1 LSTAQNQGQGNVS
14 RQRSGELGGAVR
26 HASGAEVLTRIE
38 KKKKKKKADGADL
51 PIGEAEPAKPVA
63 DPVNA
68 EEVAPKG
75 ARVVVVAA
83 PKRGSQSATVN
94 QRERADVVGV
104 EHDADSAPN

>member
-1 LSTAQNQGQGNVS
+1 V
-14 RQRSGELGGAVR
+14 RQSGGGR
-26 HASGAEVLTRIE
+26 NPG
-38 KKKKKKKADGADL
+38 K
-51 PIGEAEPAKPVA
+51 GERVGGGFHRLVVGG

>member
-1 LSTAQNQGQGNVS
+1 M
-14 RQRSGELGGAVR
+14 
-26 HASGAEVLTRIE
+26 AEE
-38 KKKKKKKADGADL
+38 G
-51 PIGEAEPAKPVA
+51 A

-94 QRERADVVGV
+94 QRERAAVVVV
-104 EHDADSAPN
+104 EHGDVDSFTILIGSREFHLPARVHNEYTPYSRSLPIPPPLYKSLV

>member
-1 LSTAQNQGQGNVS
+1 M
-14 RQRSGELGGAVR
+14 
-26 HASGAEVLTRIE
+26 AEE
-38 KKKKKKKADGADL
+38 G
-51 PIGEAEPAKPVA
+51 A

-104 EHDADSAPN
+104 EHDADSYSTIPC